1 MNNEQKR
8 TFIKNIVST
17 LQKLYNYDFCFFLKK
32 KFNIKDFDYSN
43 INKIL
48 ETKEG
53 INNLKY
59 FFEEM
64 KDNEQL
70 NYLTEIM
77 VFDSSTYEGI
87 NDRLIPGLEELYK
100 DKIKDRVR

>member
-1 MNNEQKR
+1 MSNKIEKSL
-8 TFIKNIVST
+8 IKDIVST
-17 LQKLYNYDFCFFLKK
+17 LQQLDNYDFCFFLKK
-32 KFNIKDFDYSN
+32 KYNIKDFDYSN
-43 INKIL
+43 VSKIL
-48 ETKEG
+48 DIKEG
-53 INNLKY
+53 INNLKD

-77 VFDSSTYEGI
+77 VFDSSTYEVI
-87 NDRLIPGLEELYK
+87 SDRLISGLEELYK

>member
-1 MNNEQKR
+1 MSNKIEKSL
-8 TFIKNIVST
+8 IKEIVST
-17 LQKLYNYDFCFFLKK
+17 LQQLDNYDFCFFLKK
-32 KFNIKDFDYSN
+32 KYNIRDFDYSN

-53 INNLKY
+53 INNLKD

-64 KDNEQL
+64 KDNNQL

-77 VFDSSTYEGI
+77 LFDSSTYEGI
-87 NDRLIPGLEELYK
+87 SDKLIPGLEELYK
-100 DKIKDRVR
+100 EKTKDRVR

>member
-17 LQKLYNYDFCFFLKK
+17 LQQLDNYDFCFFLKK

-53 INNLKY
+53 IKD
-59 FFEEM
+59 FFIEM

-77 VFDSSTYEGI
+77 VFDSSTYEDI
-87 NDRLIPGLEELYK
+87 KDRLIPGLEEIYK